1 MAATAQTARRLR
13 RHQTDAERCL
23 WFKLRDRRLGGWKFR
38 RQMSLNG
45 FVVDF
50 CCPDAKLV
58 IELDG
63 GQHVDQQEQDA
74 RRTTNLE
81 TSGYLVL
88 RFWNNDVLRNL
99 DGVLEEI
106 SNTLNQHAFEPPHPN
121 PLPTG
126 EREPA

>member
-1 MAATAQTARRLR
+1 
-13 RHQTDAERCL
+13 
-23 WFKLRDRRLGGWKFR
+23 
-38 RQMSLNG
+38 MSLNG

-63 GQHVDQQEQDA
+63 GQHVDQQEKDE

-106 SNTLNQHAFEPPHPN
+106 LNTINQQAIEPPHPT
-121 PLPTG
+121 PLPHG
-126 EREPA
+126 EREPI

>member
-1 MAATAQTARRLR
+1 MAATTQITRRLR

-23 WFKLRDRRLGGWKFR
+23 WFKLRGRRLDGWKFR

-63 GQHVDQQEQDA
+63 GQHVDQQAKDS
-74 RRTTNLE
+74 RRTNNLE

-88 RFWNNDVLRNL
+88 RFWNNDVLRNI

-106 SNTLNQHAFEPPHPN
+106 SNTINQQSFEPPHPT
-121 PLPTG
+121 PLPSG
-126 EREPA
+126 EREPT